1 MQIYKH
7 TQIGYI
13 VISLIGIGTA
23 VLLALMLTM
32 GLNPVGVG
40 VSAILVLVLFLFG
53 TLTVAVSDEKF
64 SFWFGVGLIR
74 KSIPISDIER
84 CTVTSFPWYYG
95 WGVRYTPQGWLYCV
109 SGLAAVK
116 LMLKSGRVLQVG
128 TDDAEGLCAAV
139 TNATR
144 ISPKR

>member
-13 VISLIGIGTA
+13 ILALLGIGTA
-23 VLLALMLTM
+23 VLLTMMLTM
-32 GLNPVGVG
+32 GLNAVGVG
-40 VSAILVLVLFLFG
+40 VCAVLALVFFLFG
-53 TLTVAVSDEKF
+53 TLTVEVSPEEF
-64 SFWFGVGLIR
+64 SFRFGVGLIR

-84 CTVTSFPWYYG
+84 CTVTTFPWYYG

-144 ISPKR
+144 TSAKR